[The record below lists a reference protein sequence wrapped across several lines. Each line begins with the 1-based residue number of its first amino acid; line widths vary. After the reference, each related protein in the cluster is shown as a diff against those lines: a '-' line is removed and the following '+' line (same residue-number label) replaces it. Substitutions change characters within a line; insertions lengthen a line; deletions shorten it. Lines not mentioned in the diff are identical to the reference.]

1 MVPWWGFFLNSLFFF
16 VHWISQSMGITVQS
30 AHNTG
35 MCLSPPIL
43 PKILYTVQP
52 LKHGCK
58 LYVVD
63 IFPLPQL
70 PLSICGSGIISI
82 HCMVREGMRQQELGR
97 PSKWV
102 CNNSCRQWGYMKI
115 FRKRHCDALEHLPLK
130 WQEFSERGGSNKHID
145 GCRWCSF
152 LLCKVRTW
160 IGSSSGTQYARCFIV
175 QHPTCTYYQTSCFK
189 V

>member
-1 MVPWWGFFLNSLFFF
+1 
-16 VHWISQSMGITVQS
+16 MGITVQS

-35 MCLSPPIL
+35 MCLSPPPIL
-43 PKILYTVQP
+43 PKILYTVQS

-70 PLSICGSGIISI
+70 PLSICGSGITSV

-130 WQEFSERGGSNKHID
+130 WQEFFEREGSNKHID

-152 LLCKVRTW
+152 LLCKVRT
-160 IGSSSGTQYARCFIV
+160 
-175 QHPTCTYYQTSCFK
+175 
-189 V
+189 